1 MLNKK
6 TVAMAMAV
14 ATIAP
19 TVAPIVANAAE
30 NVTEIQVS
38 SGETEKIAKINA
50 ELKKAESITFTNNKL
65 VESDRPGKPN
75 HTEVYAKYEK
85 NGDGTNKDVPVYK
98 IERTVEG
105 SQEIIKVIDKG
116 HREGYETIWDAETN
130 TNKITKV
137 TYDHDEAGN
146 DIKEK
151 LVAKITITT
160 KSTVNEYEIDAKEL
174 FKTNGKYNE
183 LGQRL
188 VNYIKANMTNFTQET
203 VVKGNTTGKK
213 LTVIGQNGTF
223 IVTVWGNPVVNTEDS
238 TIGAL
243 AGLDRCETAVQVSQE
258 GWKNGSDTVILAGWD
273 GLADGLAV
281 TPLASAMDAP
291 ILISTRTGLDTNT
304 KAEID
309 RLNAKN
315 VIIVGGEKTVT
326 PEVEKQLKSMGLNV
340 ERISGQDRMR
350 TSFEIAKRLE
360 KELAAKGK
368 KISEVYVAG
377 GYNGEADA
385 LSISSNAGKL
395 EQPILLV
402 EKNHVADDV
411 KSWIYDYTNKY
422 NENGVKP
429 DKEITVIGG
438 SYAISSNVAKDL
450 EKLDKDGKV
459 DQIGGANVQETNAQV
474 INKYHANSKGLF
486 IAQDKN
492 LVDALAAG
500 PLAAKKDVPVV
511 LGTNNISDSQAQAIS
526 KNVEI
531 EKDNSYQ
538 IGHGVARS
546 VVRYIQAL
554 LTK

>member
-50 ELKKAESITFTNNKL
+50 ELEKAKSIFFTN
-65 VESDRPGKPN
+65 DRKTTNSQGEY
-75 HTEVYAKYEK
+75 TEVYAKYEK
-85 NGDGTNKDVPVYK
+85 NDMGTNVNVPVYK

-116 HREGYETIWDAETN
+116 HREGYITTWNPETN
-130 TNKITKV
+130 RNDVVKV

-174 FKTNGKYNE
+174 FNTNGKYNE

-188 VNYIKANMTNFTQET
+188 VDYIKANIVNCKQET

-258 GWKNGSDTVILAGWD
+258 GWENGSDTVILAGWD

-281 TPLASAMDAP
+281 TPLAAAIDAP

-309 RLNAKN
+309 RLQASN

-340 ERISGQDRMR
+340 KRIAGEDRMR
-350 TSFEIAKRLE
+350 TSFAIAKELE
-360 KELAAKGK
+360 NVLSAEGK
-368 KISEVYVAG
+368 KISQVFVTG
-377 GYNGEADA
+377 GYDGEADA

-411 KSWIYDYTNKY
+411 KLWIN
-422 NENGVKP
+422 
-429 DKEITVIGG
+429 DKSAEATIIGG
-438 SYAISSNVAKDL
+438 TYAVGSNVKEDL
-450 EKLDKDGKV
+450 EKTTNREVKR
-459 DQIGGANVQETNAQV
+459 IGGNNVQETNAEV
-474 INKYHANSKGLF
+474 INMYHYKSKGLF

-500 PLAAKKDVPVV
+500 PLAAKKNIPVV
-511 LGTNNISDSQAQAIS
+511 LGTNNISDSQEKAIL
-526 KNVEI
+526 KNVLKNDG
-531 EKDNSYQ
+531 KDSYQ

-546 VVRYIQAL
+546 VVRYIQGL
-554 LTK
+554 LTAKN

>member
-50 ELKKAESITFTNNKL
+50 ELEKAKSIFFTN
-65 VESDRPGKPN
+65 DRKTTNSQGEYIVK
-75 HTEVYAKYEK
+75 YAKYEK
-85 NGDGTNKDVPVYK
+85 NGDGTNVNVPVYK

-116 HREGYETIWDAETN
+116 HREGYETTWNPETN

-188 VNYIKANMTNFTQET
+188 VNYIKANIVNCKQET

-213 LTVIGQNGTF
+213 LTVVGQNGTF

-273 GLADGLAV
+273 GVADGLAV
-281 TPLASAMDAP
+281 TPLAAAIDAP
-291 ILISTRTGLDTNT
+291 ILISTKTGLDANT

-309 RLNAKN
+309 RLQASN

-326 PEVEKQLKSMGLNV
+326 PEVENQLKAMGLKV
-340 ERISGQDRMR
+340 KRIAGEDRMR
-350 TSFEIAKRLE
+350 TSFEIAKELE
-360 KELAAKGK
+360 NVLSVNGK
-368 KISEVYVAG
+368 KISKVFVAG

-395 EQPILLV
+395 QQPILLV
-402 EKNHVADDV
+402 EKDYVAQDV
-411 KSWIYDYTNKY
+411 KAWIS
-422 NENGVKP
+422 
-429 DKEITVIGG
+429 DKSVDATIIGG
-438 SYAISSNVAKDL
+438 DYAVGDSVVTEISKVANK
-450 EKLDKDGKV
+450 GV
-459 DQIGGANVQETNAQV
+459 RRVGGTNVQETNAEV
-474 INKYHANSKGLF
+474 INTYHHNSNGLF

-500 PLAAKKDVPVV
+500 PLAAKKNVPVV
-511 LGTNNISDSQAQAIS
+511 LATNNISDSQEKAIR
-526 KNVEI
+526 KHVGKYNGR
-531 EKDNSYQ
+531 NSYQ

-546 VVRYIQAL
+546 VVKRIQSL
-554 LTK
+554 LVK

>member
-50 ELKKAESITFTNNKL
+50 ELEKAKSIFFTN
-65 VESDRPGKPN
+65 DRKTTNSQGEYIVK
-75 HTEVYAKYEK
+75 YAKYEK
-85 NGDGTNKDVPVYK
+85 NGDGTNVNVPVYK

-116 HREGYETIWDAETN
+116 HREGYETTWNPETN

-213 LTVIGQNGTF
+213 LTVIGKDGKLCV
-223 IVTVWGNPVVNTEDS
+223 ITVWGNPVVNTEDS

-281 TPLASAMDAP
+281 TPLAAAIDAP

>member
-50 ELKKAESITFTNNKL
+50 ELEKAKSIFFTN
-65 VESDRPGKPN
+65 DRKTTNSQGEY
-75 HTEVYAKYEK
+75 TEVYAKYEK
-85 NGDGTNKDVPVYK
+85 NDMGTNVNVPVYK

-116 HREGYETIWDAETN
+116 HREGYITTWNPETN
-130 TNKITKV
+130 RNDVVKV

-174 FKTNGKYNE
+174 FNTNGKYNE

-188 VNYIKANMTNFTQET
+188 VDYIKANIVNCKQET

-258 GWKNGSDTVILAGWD
+258 GWENGSDTVILAGWD

-281 TPLASAMDAP
+281 TPLASAIDAP

-309 RLNAKN
+309 RLQASN

-340 ERISGQDRMR
+340 KRIAGEDRMR
-350 TSFEIAKRLE
+350 TSFAIAKELE
-360 KELAAKGK
+360 NVLSAEGK
-368 KISEVYVAG
+368 KISQVFVTG
-377 GYNGEADA
+377 GYDGEADA

-411 KSWIYDYTNKY
+411 KLWIN
-422 NENGVKP
+422 
-429 DKEITVIGG
+429 DKSAEATIIGG
-438 SYAISSNVAKDL
+438 TYAVGSNVKEDL
-450 EKLDKDGKV
+450 EKTTNREVKR
-459 DQIGGANVQETNAQV
+459 IGGNNVQETNAEV
-474 INKYHANSKGLF
+474 INMYHYKSKGLF

-500 PLAAKKDVPVV
+500 PLAAKKNIPVV
-511 LGTNNISDSQAQAIS
+511 LGTNNISDSQEKAIL
-526 KNVEI
+526 KNVLKNDG
-531 EKDNSYQ
+531 KDSYQ

-546 VVRYIQAL
+546 VVRYIQGL
-554 LTK
+554 LTAKN

>member
-50 ELKKAESITFTNNKL
+50 ELEKAKSIFFTN
-65 VESDRPGKPN
+65 DRKTTNSQGEY
-75 HTEVYAKYEK
+75 TEVYAKYEK
-85 NGDGTNKDVPVYK
+85 NDMGTNVNVPVYK

-116 HREGYETIWDAETN
+116 HREGYITTWNAETN
-130 TNKITKV
+130 RNDVVKV

-188 VNYIKANMTNFTQET
+188 VDYIKANIVNCKQET

-281 TPLASAMDAP
+281 TPLASAIDAP
-291 ILISTRTGLDTNT
+291 ILISTRTGLDANT
-304 KAEID
+304 KSEID
-309 RLNAKN
+309 RLNASN

-340 ERISGQDRMR
+340 KRIAGEDRMR
-350 TSFEIAKRLE
+350 TSFAIAKELE
-360 KELAAKGK
+360 NVLSAEGK
-368 KISEVYVAG
+368 KISEVFVAG
-377 GYNGEADA
+377 GYNGESDA

-411 KSWIYDYTNKY
+411 KEWI
-422 NENGVKP
+422 NGKLPRV
-429 DKEITVIGG
+429 TVIGG
-438 SYAISSNVAKDL
+438 DYAVESSVVTEL
-450 EKLDKDGKV
+450 EGATQKVVKRVGGKN
-459 DQIGGANVQETNAQV
+459 AQETNAYV
-474 INKYHANSKGLF
+474 IDMYHDNSEGLL

-500 PLAAKKDVPVV
+500 PLAAKKDIPVV
-511 LGTNNISDSQAQAIS
+511 LATNNISNSQEKAIL
-526 KNVEI
+526 KNVV
-531 EKDNSYQ
+531 KNDGKSSYQ
-538 IGHGVARS
+538 IGHGVTRG
-546 VVRYIQAL
+546 VVRYIQEL
-554 LTK
+554 LTYIN

>member
-38 SGETEKIAKINA
+38 SGEKEKIAKINA

-65 VESDRPGKPN
+65 VKSDRPGKPDY
-75 HTEVYAKYEK
+75 TEVYAKYEK
-85 NGDGTNKDVPVYK
+85 NGNGTNVNVPVYK

-116 HREGYETIWDAETN
+116 HREGYETTWKPETN

-188 VNYIKANMTNFTQET
+188 VGYIKANMTNFTQET

-213 LTVIGQNGTF
+213 LTVIGKDGKLCV
-223 IVTVWGNPVVNTEDS
+223 ITVWGNPVVNTEDS

-281 TPLASAMDAP
+281 TPLASAIDAP

-368 KISEVYVAG
+368 KISKVYVAG

-402 EKNHVADDV
+402 EKNRVADDV

-438 SYAISSNVAKDL
+438 SYAISSNVADDL
-450 EKLDKDGKV
+450 KELDKDGKV
-459 DQIGGANVQETNAQV
+459 EQIGGTNVQETNAQV

-500 PLAAKKDVPVV
+500 PLAAKKNVPVV
-511 LGTNNISDSQAQAIS
+511 LGTNNISNSQAQAIS
-526 KNVEI
+526 KNV

-546 VVRYIQAL
+546 LVRYIQAL

>member
-65 VESDRPGKPN
+65 VESDRPGKPDY
-75 HTEVYAKYEK
+75 TEVYAKYEK
-85 NGDGTNKDVPVYK
+85 NGDGTNVNVPVYK

-116 HREGYETIWDAETN
+116 HREGYETTWNPETN

-213 LTVIGQNGTF
+213 LTVIGKDGKLCV
-223 IVTVWGNPVVNTEDS
+223 ITVWGNPVVNTEDS

-258 GWKNGSDTVILAGWD
+258 GWTKSDTVILAGWD

-281 TPLASAMDAP
+281 TPLAAAIDAP

-340 ERISGQDRMR
+340 KRIAGEDRMR
-350 TSFEIAKRLE
+350 TSFAIAKELE
-360 KELAAKGK
+360 NVLSAEGK
-368 KISEVYVAG
+368 KISQVFVAG

-402 EKNHVADDV
+402 EKNRVADDV

-438 SYAISSNVAKDL
+438 SYAISSNVANDL
-450 EKLDKDGKV
+450 KKLDKDGKV
-459 DQIGGANVQETNAQV
+459 EQIGGTNVQETNAQV

-500 PLAAKKDVPVV
+500 PLAAKKKVPVV

-526 KNVEI
+526 KNV

>member
-50 ELKKAESITFTNNKL
+50 ELEKAKSIFFTN
-65 VESDRPGKPN
+65 DRKTTNSQGEY
-75 HTEVYAKYEK
+75 TEVYAKYEK
-85 NGDGTNKDVPVYK
+85 NDMGTNVNVPVYK

-116 HREGYETIWDAETN
+116 HREGYETTWNPETN

-213 LTVIGQNGTF
+213 LTVIGKDGKLCV
-223 IVTVWGNPVVNTEDS
+223 ITVWGNPVVNTEDS

-258 GWKNGSDTVILAGWD
+258 GWTKSDTVIVAGWD

-281 TPLASAMDAP
+281 TPLAAAIDAP

-402 EKNHVADDV
+402 EKNRIADDV

-438 SYAISSNVAKDL
+438 SYAISSNVADDL
-450 EKLDKDGKV
+450 KELDKDKKV
-459 DQIGGANVQETNAQV
+459 EQIGGANVQETNAQV

-500 PLAAKKDVPVV
+500 PLAAKKNVPVV

-526 KNVEI
+526 KNVEV

>member
-50 ELKKAESITFTNNKL
+50 ELEKAKSIFFTN
-65 VESDRPGKPN
+65 DRKTTNSQGEY
-75 HTEVYAKYEK
+75 TEVYAKYEK
-85 NGDGTNKDVPVYK
+85 NDMGTNVNVPVYK
-98 IERTVEG
+98 IERTMEG
-105 SQEIIKVIDKG
+105 SKEIIKVIDKG
-116 HREGYETIWDAETN
+116 HREGYITTWNPETN
-130 TNKITKV
+130 RNDVVKV

-174 FKTNGKYNE
+174 FNTNGKYNE

-188 VNYIKANMTNFTQET
+188 VDYIKANIVNCKQET

-258 GWKNGSDTVILAGWD
+258 GWENGSDTVILAGWD

-281 TPLASAMDAP
+281 TPLAAAIDAP

-309 RLNAKN
+309 RLQASN

-340 ERISGQDRMR
+340 KRIAGEDRMR
-350 TSFEIAKRLE
+350 TSFAIAKELE
-360 KELAAKGK
+360 NVLSAEGK
-368 KISEVYVAG
+368 KISQVFVTG
-377 GYNGEADA
+377 GYDGEADA

-411 KSWIYDYTNKY
+411 KLWIN
-422 NENGVKP
+422 
-429 DKEITVIGG
+429 DKSAEATIIGG
-438 SYAISSNVAKDL
+438 TYAVGSNVKEDL
-450 EKLDKDGKV
+450 EKTTNREVKR
-459 DQIGGANVQETNAQV
+459 IGGNNVQETNAEV
-474 INKYHANSKGLF
+474 INMYHYKSKGLF

-500 PLAAKKDVPVV
+500 PLAAKKNIPVV
-511 LGTNNISDSQAQAIS
+511 LGTNNISDSQEKAIL
-526 KNVEI
+526 KNVLKNDG
-531 EKDNSYQ
+531 KDSYQ

-546 VVRYIQAL
+546 VVRYIQGL
-554 LTK
+554 LTAKN